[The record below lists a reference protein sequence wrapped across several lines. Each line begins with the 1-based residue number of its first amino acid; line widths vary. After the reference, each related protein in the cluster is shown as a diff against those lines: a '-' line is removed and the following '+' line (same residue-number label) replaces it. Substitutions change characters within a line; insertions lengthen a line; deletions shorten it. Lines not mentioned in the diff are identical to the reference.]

1 MKVGDLVHSEWGSL
15 GILMYPIDGGH
26 KWMVYWQGKL
36 PNQYEMECCYLYAV
50 KKCP

>member
-15 GILMYPIDGGH
+15 GILVRPIEGGH
-26 KWMVYWQGKL
+26 RWMVYWKNGI
-36 PNQYEMECCYLYAV
+36 QYSMECCYLQPV